1 MRFTVQRDALAEAV
15 TWVARA
21 LPSRPVVPVLAG
33 LLLRAEREDQSQPGS
48 NGPGW
53 LTASCFDYEVSARM
67 RVRAEVAE
75 QGVFLVPGRLL
86 VEIVRSLPAHP
97 VEFGDDPDGISVT
110 CGEVSFAVASL
121 PSAEYPELPELPQ
134 LAGTADGGVLAT
146 AIGQV
151 TPAASRDDTLPMLTA
166 VNVEL
171 DGATMT
177 LAATDRYRLAVRE
190 LGWDP
195 APGFGDA
202 GRVSLLV
209 PARTL
214 SDAAKMM
221 SAGTEVAIM
230 LRPGGDRAGVG
241 SGGGGGAGAAE
252 AMIGF
257 DAGERRLTARL
268 LAGEFVRYRSRFP
281 EQFGCTADLPAEA
294 FAEAVRRVA
303 LVAERGTPVQL
314 TFAPGRVTV
323 GAATQGQ
330 ARARETVPADFA
342 GDEPMIAF
350 SPHYLLDGV
359 IAATATAPATP
370 AAAPATPATA
380 PATPATAPAT
390 PAAAGVVPLGE
401 PPAGPAERGPVGAG
415 VRLWFTSPSKPAVIT
430 RQPDQ
435 DAAGARAA
443 EGAFRYLVVPQRVQL
458 SARLRAQ
465 GRSVRRLPAGRD
477 HRADRRS
484 AMPGEQQGGEQPD
497 QHGQDQQREGG
508 ELARPV
514 GGRRSV
520 LRIAVAIARARPLLP
535 AGLESGPGRTH
546 GRAAHPRVPVARPA
560 VAGRGGRH
568 PWPGG
573 HSRRRGLAGEPG
585 EPGQP
590 SRPGQIGHD
599 PRELTER
606 LRREHR
612 LEALVQFLDGQ
623 PPSREVLAEIR
634 RRRVAFRVPDAHHM
648 RTSWPERVAATREG
662 SVITHRH
669 RPFRV
674 RSEVRSPPR

>member
-1 MRFTVQRDALAEAV
+1 VQRDALAEAV

-21 LPSRPVVPVLAG
+21 LPTRPVVPVLAG
-33 LLLRAEREDQSQPGS
+33 LLLRAEREDQNQLGS

-75 QGVFLVPGRLL
+75 PGVFLVPGRLL

-97 VEFGDDPDGISVT
+97 IEFGDDPDGISVT
-110 CGEVSFAVASL
+110 CGEASFAVASL

-134 LAGTADGGVLAT
+134 LAGTADGGALAT

-171 DGATMT
+171 EGATMT

-190 LGWDP
+190 LGWNP

-230 LRPGGDRAGVG
+230 LRPGGDQVGVG

-330 ARARETVPADFA
+330 ARARESVPADFA
-342 GDEPMIAF
+342 GDEPVIAF

-359 IAATATAPATP
+359 IAATATA
-370 AAAPATPATA
+370 
-380 PATPATAPAT
+380 TAPAT
-390 PAAAGVVPLGE
+390 PAAAVPPGE
-401 PPAGPAERGPVGAG
+401 QPAGPAERGGVGAR

-435 DAAGARAA
+435 DATGAKGA
-443 EGAFRYLVVPQRVQL
+443 EGAFRYLVVPQRLQL
-458 SARLRAQ
+458 SPRRRAQ
-465 GRSVRRLPAGRD
+465 GPQRPPATGPAG
-477 HRADRRS
+477 S
-484 AMPGEQQGGEQPD
+484 SG
-497 QHGQDQQREGG
+497 
-508 ELARPV
+508 RPWE
-514 GGRRSV
+514 RH
-520 LRIAVAIARARPLLP
+520 A
-535 AGLESGPGRTH
+535 GRT
-546 GRAAHPRVPVARPA
+546 
-560 VAGRGGRH
+560 AGR
-568 PWPGG
+568 
-573 HSRRRGLAGEPG
+573 
-585 EPGQP
+585 
-590 SRPGQIGHD
+590 
-599 PRELTER
+599 
-606 LRREHR
+606 
-612 LEALVQFLDGQ
+612 
-623 PPSREVLAEIR
+623 
-634 RRRVAFRVPDAHHM
+634 
-648 RTSWPERVAATREG
+648 
-662 SVITHRH
+662 
-669 RPFRV
+669 
-674 RSEVRSPPR
+674 

>member
-21 LPSRPVVPVLAG
+21 LPTRPVVPVLAG
-33 LLLRAEREDQSQPGS
+33 LLLRAEREDQNQLGS

-67 RVRAEVAE
+67 RVRADVAE
-75 QGVFLVPGRLL
+75 PGVFLVPGRLL
-86 VEIVRSLPAHP
+86 VEIVRSLPGQP

-110 CGEVSFAVASL
+110 CGEASFAVASL

-134 LAGTADGGVLAT
+134 LAGTADGGALAT

-171 DGATMT
+171 AGTTMT

-190 LGWDP
+190 LGWNP

-202 GRVSLLV
+202 DRVSLLV

-214 SDAAKMM
+214 SDAAKLM
-221 SAGTEVAIM
+221 SAGTEVRIM
-230 LRPGGDRAGVG
+230 LRPGGDRAGVA
-241 SGGGGGAGAAE
+241 SAGGGAAE

-281 EQFGCTADLPAEA
+281 DEFGCTADLPAEA

-330 ARARETVPADFA
+330 ARARESVPADFA
-342 GDEPMIAF
+342 GDEPVIAF

-370 AAAPATPATA
+370 TA
-380 PATPATAPAT
+380 PATAVAAGA
-390 PAAAGVVPLGE
+390 PAAAGVPAEE
-401 PPAGPAERGPVGAG
+401 PPAGPAERGPAG
-415 VRLWFTSPSKPAVIT
+415 PRVRLWFTSPSKPAVIT
-430 RQPDQ
+430 RQPDP
-435 DAAGARAA
+435 DAAEAKGA
-443 EGAFRYLVVPQRVQL
+443 EGDFRYLVVPQRVQL
-458 SARLRAQ
+458 SPRAGTQ
-465 GRSVRRLPAGRD
+465 PTRRRLPAGRQY
-477 HRADRRS
+477 RADRRS
-484 AMPGEQQGGEQPD
+484 AVPGEQQGREQPD
-497 QHGQDQQREGG
+497 QHGQDQQRQGR
-508 ELARPV
+508 ELACPV
-514 GGRRSV
+514 RGRGSV
-520 LRIAVAIARARPLLP
+520 LRVPVAGPRARSALP
-535 AGLESGPGRTH
+535 ARLESCPGRTH
-546 GRAAHPRVPVARPA
+546 RGAAHPGVPLARPA
-560 VAGRGGRH
+560 VAGPGGRH
-568 PWPGG
+568 PRAAG
-573 HSRRRGLAGEPG
+573 HSRCRGRACEPG
-585 EPGQP
+585 EPGQSP
-590 SRPGQIGHD
+590 RPGQIGHD

-612 LEALVQFLDGQ
+612 LETFVQLLEGQ
-623 PPSREVLAEIR
+623 PASREVLAKIR

-648 RTSWPERVAATREG
+648 RTSWPEGIAATREG

-669 RPFRV
+669 RPFRA

>member
-21 LPSRPVVPVLAG
+21 LPTRPVVPVLAG
-33 LLLRAEREDQSQPGS
+33 LLLRAEREDQNQPGS

-67 RVRAEVAE
+67 RVRADVAE
-75 QGVFLVPGRLL
+75 PGVFLVPGRLL
-86 VEIVRSLPAHP
+86 VEIVRSLPGQP

-110 CGEVSFAVASL
+110 CGEASFAVASL
-121 PSAEYPELPELPQ
+121 PSGEYPELPELPQ
-134 LAGTADGGVLAT
+134 LAGTADGGVLAS

-171 DGATMT
+171 DGAMMT

-190 LGWDP
+190 LAWDP
-195 APGFGDA
+195 APGFGA
-202 GRVSLLV
+202 QERVSLLV

-214 SDAAKMM
+214 SDAAKLM
-221 SAGTEVAIM
+221 SAGTEVRIM
-230 LRPGGDRAGVG
+230 LRPAGDRAGAAD
-241 SGGGGGAGAAE
+241 GGGTGAAE

-281 EQFGCTADLPAEA
+281 DEFGCTADLPAEA

-323 GAATQGQ
+323 GASTQGQ
-330 ARARETVPADFA
+330 ARARESVPADFA

-359 IAATATAPATP
+359 IAATAAAPSAPAAST
-370 AAAPATPATA
+370 
-380 PATPATAPAT
+380 
-390 PAAAGVVPLGE
+390 AAAGE
-401 PPAGPAERGPVGAG
+401 PSAGPAERGTSPAG
-415 VRLWFTSPSKPAVIT
+415 VRLWFSSASKPAVIT
-430 RQPDQ
+430 RQPDP
-435 DAAGARAA
+435 DSGEAKSA
-443 EGAFRYLVVPQRVQL
+443 EGDFRYLVVPQRVQL
-458 SARLRAQ
+458 SPRQRDAAP
-465 GRSVRRLPAGRD
+465 GRSRPLPAGD
-477 HRADRRS
+477 GTDRGS
-484 AMPGEQQGGEQPD
+484 PVPDEQQGGEQPD
-497 QHGQDQQREGG
+497 QHGQNQQREGG
-508 ELARPV
+508 ELPCPV
-514 GGRRSV
+514 GRRRFG
-520 LRIAVAIARARPLLP
+520 LRVPGAGPRARAVIP
-535 AGLESGPGRTH
+535 AWLESGPGRAH
-546 GRAAHPRVPVARPA
+546 GRAGGPDVPFATPA
-560 VAGRGGRH
+560 VAGRGGGH
-568 PWPGG
+568 PRQAG
-573 HSRRRGLAGEPG
+573 HDRRRRVPGEPG

-590 SRPGQIGHD
+590 PRPGQIGHD
-599 PRELTER
+599 PRELTDC

-612 LEALVQFLDGQ
+612 LETFVQLLEGQ
-623 PPSREVLAEIR
+623 PASREVLAEIR
-634 RRRVAFRVPDAHHM
+634 RGRVAFRVPDAHHLG
-648 RTSWPERVAATREG
+648 TAWPEGIAATREG

-669 RPFRV
+669 RPFRA